1 MQSWSLVIR
10 FSISALNLPLRN
22 ISIQMEI
29 SARITVDP
37 LAFCALFPYSVRS
50 RRARGASAPLLWQS
64 VTSRLRESAPPFLSR
79 QCIHV
84 PFSRD
89 HHRALPWLSYTLQC
103 TKYGTGLDRKSA
115 V

>member
-10 FSISALNLPLRN
+10 FPISALNLPLRN

-37 LAFCALFPYSVRS
+37 LASCAPFPYSVRS

-64 VTSRLRESAPPFLSR
+64 VTSRLRESAPLSGTPVYS
-79 QCIHV
+79 CNV
-84 PFSRD
+84 LRD

-103 TKYGTGLDRKSA
+103 TIWHRNDAFCG
-115 V
+115 VV